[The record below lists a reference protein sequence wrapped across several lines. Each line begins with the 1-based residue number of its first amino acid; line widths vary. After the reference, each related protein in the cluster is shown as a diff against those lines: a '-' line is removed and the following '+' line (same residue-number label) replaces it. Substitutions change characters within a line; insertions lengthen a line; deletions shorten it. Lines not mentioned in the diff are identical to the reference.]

1 MPEPAASHSQRSLQ
15 SVWAVGRYLSRYLVA
30 GVAFEAVGTCKQ
42 CTHQATVISGGARWT
57 TLLCLSTHTACRD
70 APMCYMV
77 HIPVHIEPQ
86 NRHHV
91 YIAWVKGVPD
101 AAQLTTV
108 PQNSTRVPYQAV
120 LPHAIDWSR
129 GHRIAA
135 ARLGSAGGI
144 RPAQTEMIHVRV
156 DRHESMQNTGRGRI
170 CAGAC
175 KQS

>member
-1 MPEPAASHSQRSLQ
+1 MAEPAPSHSQRSRQ
-15 SVWAVGRYLSRYLVA
+15 SVWAVRGYMSWYPVA
-30 GVAFEAVGTCKQ
+30 GVAFGAVGACKQ
-42 CTHQATVISGGARWT
+42 CTPQVTAISGGARWT
-57 TLLCLSTHTACRD
+57 TLLCLNTHVACRD
-70 APMCYMV
+70 APVCYMV

-91 YIAWVKGVPD
+91 YIAWVKSVPG
-101 AAQLTTV
+101 AAQLITV

-120 LPHAIDWSR
+120 LPHASDWSR

-144 RPAQTEMIHVRV
+144 RPAQTEMIRVRV
-156 DRHESMQNTGRGRI
+156 DRHESVQNTGSGRM